1 MREHGQDAVA
11 DGTRTRWVAPVR
23 RALAR
28 MLNPDGLSAGYAPA
42 PQGRQTDRIVDCAAY
57 LDGRR
62 LPGPADHDAALVATR
77 RGRGFVWLGLHDPQE
92 ADFAPVAR
100 TFGLDDLVAGHALNR
115 EHRPAVERY
124 DKVTVIVLRTSRYV
138 EHSEL
143 TETSE
148 VVETGSV
155 TAFVGPRFVITVRH
169 GAPGALR
176 PVRADLEAR
185 PTLLALGP
193 WAVAY
198 AVCERIVGSY
208 VEVAGAVEADID
220 AVEEQVFAPRTARD
234 RIAHI
239 YQLKRELMEFRRAVA
254 PLQRPFGA
262 LLDDR
267 ELPRPVTRYFRDLH
281 GVLSRTVERVTG
293 YDDLLNS
300 ILQARLAQVSVDQ
313 NNDMRKIAAWAAI
326 FAVQTFIAGI
336 YGMNF
341 EFIPGSKA
349 AQGFWVVLVVMLV
362 LAAAMHRGFRR
373 NNWL

>member
-1 MREHGQDAVA
+1 MAGYERDAASV
-11 DGTRTRWVAPVR
+11 GTRTRWVAPVR
-23 RALAR
+23 RAIAR
-28 MLNPDGLSAGYAPA
+28 MLNPDGLSSGYVPA
-42 PQGRQTDRIVDCAAY
+42 QRGQETDRIVDCAAY
-57 LDGRR
+57 VDGRR
-62 LPGPADHDAALVATR
+62 LPGRPDYRAALAAAR
-77 RGRGFVWLGLHDPQE
+77 RGRGFVWLGLHDPDE
-92 ADFAPVAR
+92 ADFAPIAQA
-100 TFGLDDLVAGHALNR
+100 FGLDELVAGHALNR

-124 DKVTVIVLRTSRYV
+124 DQVTVIVLRTTRYV
-138 EHSEL
+138 EHTEL

-148 VVETGSV
+148 VVETGAV
-155 TAFVGPRFVITVRH
+155 TVFVGPRFVITVRH

-198 AVCERIVGSY
+198 AVCDQLVGSY
-208 VEVAGAVEADID
+208 VQVATAVEADVD

-239 YQLKRELMEFRRAVA
+239 YQLKRELMEFKRAVA
-254 PLQRPFGA
+254 PLQRPFAA

-267 ELPRPVTRYFRDLH
+267 ELPRSVVRYFRDVH
-281 GVLSRTVERVTG
+281 GVLSRTVERVTA

-300 ILQARLAQVSVDQ
+300 VLQARLAQVSVDQ

-341 EFIPGSKA
+341 EFIPGLKA
-349 AQGFWVVLVVMLV
+349 ANGFWVVLVVMLILAV
-362 LAAAMHRGFRR
+362 LMHRGFRR